1 LRRRQN
7 EYEYFCHREY
17 HLEQTKFCYLIPH
30 FESHFS
36 NLSFPPGLG
45 YFGTAPIEISPDLL
59 KSILSVYTS
68 FVQRYITSVN
78 ELGKLLLSFLPAFF
92 MLVTSGAPAKF
103 HSGIWWG
110 KSSGFR
116 GHVRENFP
124 LFLACA

>member
-1 LRRRQN
+1 LGGRQN

-92 MLVTSGAPAKF
+92 MLVTLPVLQQNFTAGSGGARALV
-103 HSGIWWG
+103 SA
-110 KSSGFR
+110 
-116 GHVRENFP
+116 VT
-124 LFLACA
+124 